1 MIRKIVQIEEDRCTG
16 CGLCAH
22 ACHESAIAMVDGKAK
37 LIRDDYCDG
46 FGDCLSVRQMRFR
59 LWSGRRCR
67 MMRRR

>member
-37 LIRDDYCDG
+37 LIRDDYCDR
-46 FGDCLSVRQMRFR
+46 SE
-59 LWSGRRCR
+59 GRRVGKECR
-67 MMRRR
+67 SRWSPYH

>member
-37 LIRDDYCDG
+37 LIRDDYCVHLD
-46 FGDCLSVRQMRFR
+46 
-59 LWSGRRCR
+59 
-67 MMRRR
+67 

>member
-22 ACHESAIAMVDGKAK
+22 ACHESAIAMVDGMTTATDSVTAC
-37 LIRDDYCDG
+37 R
-46 FGDCLSVRQMRFR
+46 SVRQMRFR

-67 MMRRR
+67 TMRRR

>member
-46 FGDCLSVRQMRFR
+46 FGDWPAGL
-59 LWSGRRCR
+59 SGRCDFVCGAGGAAVR
-67 MMRRR
+67 

>member
-1 MIRKIVQIEEDRCTG
+1 MIRKIVQIEEEKCTG

-46 FGDCLSVRQMRFR
+46 FGDCLRMRFR
-59 LWSGRRCR
+59 LWSGRHCR
-67 MMRRR
+67 TMRRR

>member
-37 LIRDDYCDG
+37 LILLR
-46 FGDCLSVRQMRFR
+46 RIRR
-59 LWSGRRCR
+59 LPAGLSGRCDFVCGAGGAAVR
-67 MMRRR
+67 